1 MINYIKIE
9 GYKSIKKMELE
20 LKPINVLIG
29 SNGAGKSN
37 FLSFFKLLRAIF
49 NKQLQHFVMKE
60 TADNLLYFG
69 RRSTAHLDGKV
80 IFSKNGQHNNAYN
93 FRLSPTIEG
102 DLFIDYEGS
111 GYNVRIDDDTH
122 NYKYQSSLK
131 ESAIQSKTWQRDT
144 YLANYLS
151 SIEVYHFHDTSASSW
166 LRKSSQ
172 IEDNRVFKS
181 DGRNL
186 AAFLYR
192 LKQGNP
198 IVYQRIF
205 KTIQSVAPFI
215 YDFILEP
222 SLTKGKEDTVELR
235 WIDYN
240 DLDSNFSANHF
251 SDGTLRFIALAT
263 LLLQPNPPSVII
275 IDEPELGLHP
285 LAISKLAG
293 MIQMASQKAQIIVST
308 QSVNLVDCFNA
319 EDIITVDRDATA
331 KQSIFQRLK
340 MEDFK
345 IWLDEHSLG
354 ELWERNIINSA
365 QPFMK

>member
-9 GYKSIKKMELE
+9 GYKSIKRMELE

-37 FLSFFKLLRAIF
+37 FLSFFRLLRAIF
-49 NKQLQHFVMKE
+49 NKQLQHFVSEE

-69 RRSTAHLDGKV
+69 RRTTAHLDGKV
-80 IFSKNGQHNNAYN
+80 IFSKDGQSNNAYN
-93 FRLSPTIEG
+93 FRLSPTIDG

-111 GYNVRIDDDTH
+111 GYNVNVNDDTH
-122 NYKYQSSLK
+122 NYKYESSLK
-131 ESAIQSKTWQRDT
+131 ESTIQSKKWQRDK

-151 SIEVYHFHDTSASSW
+151 SIEVYHFHDTSVSSW
-166 LRKSSQ
+166 LRKSSE

-192 LKQGNP
+192 LKQGSP
-198 IVYQRIF
+198 IVYHRIF

-222 SLTKGKEDTVELR
+222 SLTKGREDSIELR
-235 WIDYN
+235 WIDHD
-240 DLDSNFSANHF
+240 DLNSNFSTRHF
-251 SDGTLRFIALAT
+251 SDGTLRFIALTT
-263 LLLQPNPPSVII
+263 LLLQPNPPSIII

-293 MIQMASQKAQIIVST
+293 MIQIASQKAQIIIST
-308 QSVNLVDCFNA
+308 QSVTLVDCFNP
-319 EDIITVDRDATA
+319 EDIITVDRDATVR
-331 KQSIFQRLK
+331 QSIFQRLK

-365 QPFMK
+365 QPFLK